1 MQLCVFKSDYDS
13 PSPALSLPECS
24 LCRFVN
30 QPPHLAMGS
39 LWRRSNPGA
48 EASAVRHIQH
58 TSPLIHRE
66 IGATFHLV
74 FSQPRPTHGANGPLR
89 NIGKR
94 SRASPLIR
102 AGCWRSLS
110 AIQPGNLHA
119 IAPIFRL
126 PPKSLGEPEKQRGLI
141 ISYQIISDRTTLT
154 PMRIQIGTRLS
165 INGLLFGRRRAPQ
178 SLST

>member
-39 LWRRSNPGA
+39 LGRRSNPGT

-74 FSQPRPTHGANGPLR
+74 FSQPSAQAKGPVK
-89 NIGKR
+89 NIVKPI
-94 SRASPLIR
+94 RASPLIR
-102 AGCWRSLS
+102 TGCLS
-110 AIQPGNLHA
+110 FH
-119 IAPIFRL
+119 
-126 PPKSLGEPEKQRGLI
+126 SI
-141 ISYQIISDRTTLT
+141 INHQAND
-154 PMRIQIGTRLS
+154 GLS
-165 INGLLFGRRRAPQ
+165 IPFFPTHSFGKQ
-178 SLST
+178 